1 VCVLT
6 CHLLQIAIPYS
17 SVIDVEKSSAID
29 FSETIE
35 VKVFDKDQEHYTV
48 DSYFFAYFQDLPVA
62 LEHIRDAVRSHRS
75 LVTRSPL
82 ALLDTTASRHPQPS
96 ATHGLDRTKSLP
108 TPDTRFGSSFRLSS
122 LLRPFQDSLPA
133 SLGRMHNVSGA
144 PEPIETSDDYTHIIK
159 RSGSSLVPITTSPDP
174 ISSPESG
181 KALHA
186 LSRASTIAT
195 PTDHTY
201 PPSTSVSDLASS
213 PSAKS
218 FPSSA
223 PWNVGVPS
231 WLKVPRSRLST
242 STSNA
247 SSLHASPIGDIH
259 EVYSVPESASRQSSG
274 STQGDLGYSV
284 LETPEAA
291 VDPEAS
297 EKFRS
302 AFAFD
307 EKEILL
313 GCMRIPFTSCFAVK
327 HPSDFTGYLFRL
339 LPVPGRLYVSTNY
352 FCFKST
358 GPLSSKTRVCNS

>member
-1 VCVLT
+1 M
-6 CHLLQIAIPYS
+6 
-17 SVIDVEKSSAID
+17 
-29 FSETIE
+29 
-35 VKVFDKDQEHYTV
+35 FDKEQEHYTV

-75 LVTRSPL
+75 SVTRSPL
-82 ALLDTTASRHPQPS
+82 AVLDTTSTRPPS
-96 ATHGLDRTKSLP
+96 ATHGMDRAKSLP

-122 LLRPFQDSLPA
+122 LLRPFHDSLPA
-133 SLGRMHNVSGA
+133 SLGRMNSSPGA
-144 PEPIETSDDYTHIIK
+144 PEPTEASDDYTHITK
-159 RSGSSLVPITTSPDP
+159 SSGSSLVPITTSPNS
-174 ISSPESG
+174 ISSPDSN

-186 LSRASTIAT
+186 LSKAYTIAT

-213 PSAKS
+213 PSTKS
-218 FPSSA
+218 VPSSV

-231 WLKVPRSRLST
+231 WLKVPRSRLGT

-247 SSLHASPIGDIH
+247 SSLSASPSGGGIS
-259 EVYSVPESASRQSSG
+259 EVYSVPSNAESAARRSSG
-274 STQGDLGYSV
+274 SAQGDLGYSV

-291 VDPEAS
+291 VDPEAT

-313 GCMRIPFTSCFAVK
+313 GCMCIPFIPCFAVK
-327 HPSDFTGYLFRL
+327 HLLDFTGYIFRL
-339 LPVPGRLYVSTNY
+339 LPVPGRLYVSINY

-358 GPLSSKTRVCNS
+358 GPLSSKTRVRNS

>member
-1 VCVLT
+1 M
-6 CHLLQIAIPYS
+6 QIAIPYL

-35 VKVFDKDQEHYTV
+35 VKVFDKEQEHYTV

-75 LVTRSPL
+75 VTRSPL
-82 ALLDTTASRHPQPS
+82 AFLDTTATRHPQPS
-96 ATHGLDRTKSLP
+96 ATQGMDRAKSLP

-133 SLGRMHNVSGA
+133 SLGRINNVPGV
-144 PEPIETSDDYTHIIK
+144 PEPTEVPDDYTHIIK

-174 ISSPESG
+174 ISSPDSS

-218 FPSSA
+218 IPLSA

-242 STSNA
+242 STSNT
-247 SSLHASPIGDIH
+247 SSLNASPSGDGIH
-259 EVYSVPESASRQSSG
+259 EVYSVPLNAESAARGSSG
-274 STQGDLGYSV
+274 SAQGDLGYSV

-291 VDPEAS
+291 VDPEAT
-297 EKFRS
+297 EKFRI

-307 EKEILL
+307 EKETLL
-313 GCMRIPFTSCFAVK
+313 GCTCILSSHVLLLSIFV
-327 HPSDFTGYLFRL
+327 DFTGYIFRL